1 MSTTN
6 MATWVAHMEH
16 QEKLRE
22 FARQQQLL
30 DDILPDDYEV
40 RAAFEASSEGSSQ
53 VRIIPLTLRNWLTA
67 LTRRMAP
74 DTALDIDTSLTEE
87 CLGC

>member
-1 MSTTN
+1 MFTTN
-6 MATWVAHMEH
+6 MATQVAHLEH
-16 QEKLRE
+16 REKLQA
-22 FARQQQLL
+22 FDRQQQLL

-40 RAAFEASSEGSSQ
+40 RAAFEASVEGSSR
-53 VRIIPLTLRNWLTA
+53 VRSIPVSVRNWVTS
-67 LTRRMAP
+67 LTRRMAT